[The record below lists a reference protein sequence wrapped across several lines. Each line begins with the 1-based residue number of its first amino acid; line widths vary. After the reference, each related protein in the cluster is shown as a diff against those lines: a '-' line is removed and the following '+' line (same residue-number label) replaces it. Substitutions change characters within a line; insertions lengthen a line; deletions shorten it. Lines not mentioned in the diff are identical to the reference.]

1 MTTTNFTDAGVV
13 NGTNYFYVV
22 SALNPAGESGNSVQ
36 AGATPLSQPRVIGIS
51 MVGGSLVL
59 SGTNGLA
66 GGTYRILCATNLA
79 TPRTNWTQVGGGYFD
94 GNGNCCATNA
104 INPSMSRQ
112 FYLLCQ
118 P

>member
-1 MTTTNFTDAGVV
+1 
-13 NGTNYFYVV
+13 
-22 SALNPAGESGNSVQ
+22 
-36 AGATPLSQPRVIGIS
+36 

-104 INPSMSRQ
+104 INPYEPAVLPVVPAIRMC
-112 FYLLCQ
+112 L